1 MRTAW
6 STSEAPGRPVMEK
19 ALAAWLLVA
28 AATAGTTTPTEVVQ
42 ATVNRAITLVQDADL
57 ARPVNAD
64 KRRSELRRVA
74 EDLFDFGEMS
84 RRALARHWGECS
96 SQEREEFVRLF
107 TDLLERSYLSK
118 IENWSGEKV
127 LFVSET
133 IDGDY
138 AAVRS
143 KIVTVR
149 KQEVPVE
156 YRLYRAGQRWQV
168 YDVLFEGVSFIATY
182 RSQFNR
188 IIQAS
193 SFAGLMDKMREK
205 EVEVV
210 SADHHAGK

>member
-1 MRTAW
+1 
-6 STSEAPGRPVMEK
+6 MEK

-127 LFVSET
+127 LYVSEAT
-133 IDGDY
+133 DGDY

-156 YRLYRAGQRWQV
+156 YRLYRAGHGWQV

>member
-1 MRTAW
+1 
-6 STSEAPGRPVMEK
+6 MEK

-28 AATAGTTTPTEVVQ
+28 AATAGTATPTEVVQ
-42 ATVNRAITLVQDADL
+42 ATVNRAITIVQDADL

-127 LFVSET
+127 LFVSEA

-188 IIQAS
+188 IIQTS

>member
-1 MRTAW
+1 
-6 STSEAPGRPVMEK
+6 MEK

-28 AATAGTTTPTEVVQ
+28 AATAGTATPTEVVQ
-42 ATVNRAITLVQDADL
+42 ATVNHAITIVQDADL

-64 KRRSELRRVA
+64 KRRSELRRAA

-127 LFVSET
+127 LFVSEAV
-133 IDGDY
+133 DGDY

-188 IIQAS
+188 IIQNS

>member
-1 MRTAW
+1 
-6 STSEAPGRPVMEK
+6 MEK

-28 AATAGTTTPTEVVQ
+28 AATAGTATPTEVVQ

-127 LFVSET
+127 LFVSEA

-210 SADHHAGK
+210 SADRHAGK

>member
-1 MRTAW
+1 
-6 STSEAPGRPVMEK
+6 MEK

-28 AATAGTTTPTEVVQ
+28 AATAGTATPTDVVQ
-42 ATVNRAITLVQDADL
+42 ATVNRAITIVQDADL

-64 KRRSELRRVA
+64 KRRSELRRAA

-127 LFVSET
+127 LFVSEA

-188 IIQAS
+188 IIQTS

-210 SADHHAGK
+210 SADRHAGK

>member
-1 MRTAW
+1 
-6 STSEAPGRPVMEK
+6 MEK

-28 AATAGTTTPTEVVQ
+28 AATAGSATPTEVVQ
-42 ATVNRAITLVQDADL
+42 AAVTRAITIVQDADL
-57 ARPVNAD
+57 GRPVNAD
-64 KRRSELRRVA
+64 KRRSELRRAA

-84 RRALARHWGECS
+84 RRALARHWSECS

-127 LFVSET
+127 LFVSEA

-156 YRLYRAGQRWQV
+156 YRLYRAGHGWQV

>member
-1 MRTAW
+1 
-6 STSEAPGRPVMEK
+6 MEK

-28 AATAGTTTPTEVVQ
+28 AATAGTATPTEVVQ
-42 ATVNRAITLVQDADL
+42 SAVTRAMTILQDTEL
-57 ARPVNAD
+57 ARPTNAD
-64 KRRSELRRVA
+64 KRRGELRRAA

-84 RRALARHWGECS
+84 RRALARHWNDRS
-96 SQEREEFVRLF
+96 PQEREEFVRLF

-118 IENWSGEKV
+118 VENWSGEKV
-127 LFVSET
+127 LFVGEAT
-133 IDGDY
+133 DGDY

-143 KIVTVR
+143 KIITTR

-156 YRLYRAGQRWQV
+156 YRLYRVGQRWQV

-188 IIQAS
+188 IIQTS
-193 SFAGLMDKMREK
+193 SFAGLIDKMREK

-210 SADHHAGK
+210 SADRHPGK

>member
-1 MRTAW
+1 
-6 STSEAPGRPVMEK
+6 MEK

-28 AATAGTTTPTEVVQ
+28 AATAGTATPTEVVQ
-42 ATVNRAITLVQDADL
+42 ATVNRAITIVQDADL

-74 EDLFDFGEMS
+74 DDLFDFGEMS

-127 LFVSET
+127 LFVSEA

-188 IIQAS
+188 IIQTS

>member
-1 MRTAW
+1 
-6 STSEAPGRPVMEK
+6 MEK

-28 AATAGTTTPTEVVQ
+28 AATAGTATPTEVVQ
-42 ATVNRAITLVQDADL
+42 AAVSRAITVVQDADL

-64 KRRSELRRVA
+64 KRRSELRRAA
-74 EDLFDFGEMS
+74 EELFDFGEMS
-84 RRALARHWGECS
+84 RRALARHWSERS

-127 LFVSET
+127 LYVSEAT
-133 IDGDY
+133 DGDY

-156 YRLYRAGQRWQV
+156 YRLYRAGQGWQV

-188 IIQAS
+188 IIQTS

-210 SADHHAGK
+210 SADHHTGK

>member
-1 MRTAW
+1 
-6 STSEAPGRPVMEK
+6 MEK

-127 LFVSET
+127 LFVSEA

>member
-1 MRTAW
+1 
-6 STSEAPGRPVMEK
+6 MEK

-28 AATAGTTTPTEVVQ
+28 AATAGTATPTEVVQ
-42 ATVNRAITLVQDADL
+42 ATVNRAITIVQDADL

-127 LFVSET
+127 LFVSEA

>member
-1 MRTAW
+1 
-6 STSEAPGRPVMEK
+6 MEK

-84 RRALARHWGECS
+84 RRALAGHWSECS

-127 LFVSET
+127 LFVSEA

>member
-1 MRTAW
+1 
-6 STSEAPGRPVMEK
+6 MEK

-127 LFVSET
+127 LYVSEAM
-133 IDGDY
+133 DGDY

-188 IIQAS
+188 IIQTS
-193 SFAGLMDKMREK
+193 SFARLMDKMREK

>member
-1 MRTAW
+1 
-6 STSEAPGRPVMEK
+6 MEK

-28 AATAGTTTPTEVVQ
+28 AATAGTATPTEVVQ
-42 ATVNRAITLVQDADL
+42 ATVNRAITVVQDADL

-64 KRRSELRRVA
+64 KRRTELRRAA

-118 IENWSGEKV
+118 IENWSGERV
-127 LFVSET
+127 LFVSEA

-188 IIQAS
+188 IIQTS

-210 SADHHAGK
+210 SADHRAGK

>member
-1 MRTAW
+1 
-6 STSEAPGRPVMEK
+6 MEK

-28 AATAGTTTPTEVVQ
+28 ATTAGTATPTEVVQ
-42 ATVNRAITLVQDADL
+42 AAVARAMTIVQDSEL
-57 ARPVNAD
+57 GRPVNAD
-64 KRRSELRRVA
+64 KRRTELRRAA
-74 EDLFDFGEMS
+74 EELFDFGEMS
-84 RRALARHWGECS
+84 RRALARHWGERS
-96 SQEREEFVRLF
+96 TQEREQFVRLF

-127 LFVSET
+127 LFVGEA

-149 KQEVPVE
+149 KQELPVE

-188 IIQAS
+188 IIQTS
-193 SFAGLMDKMREK
+193 SFADLMDKMREK
-205 EVEVV
+205 EIEV
-210 SADHHAGK
+210 ADHRPAK

>member
-1 MRTAW
+1 
-6 STSEAPGRPVMEK
+6 MEK

-28 AATAGTTTPTEVVQ
+28 AATAGTATPTEVVQ
-42 ATVNRAITLVQDADL
+42 ATVNRAITIVQDADL

-74 EDLFDFGEMS
+74 DDLFDFGEMS

-127 LFVSET
+127 FFVSEA

-188 IIQAS
+188 IIQTS

>member
-1 MRTAW
+1 
-6 STSEAPGRPVMEK
+6 MEK

-28 AATAGTTTPTEVVQ
+28 ATTAGIATPTQVVQ
-42 ATVNRAITLVQDADL
+42 AAVTRAMTIVQDTEL

-64 KRRSELRRVA
+64 KRRAELRRAA

-84 RRALARHWGECS
+84 RRALARHWSERS
-96 SQEREEFVRLF
+96 PQEREEFVRLF

-118 IENWSGEKV
+118 VENWSGEKV
-127 LFVSET
+127 LFVSEA

-143 KIVTVR
+143 RIVTAR
-149 KQEVPVE
+149 KQEVPIE
-156 YRLYRAGQRWQV
+156 YRLYRAGQRWQA

-188 IIQAS
+188 IIQTS

-205 EVEVV
+205 EIEVV
-210 SADHHAGK
+210 SAEHRAGK

>member
-1 MRTAW
+1 
-6 STSEAPGRPVMEK
+6 MEK

-127 LFVSET
+127 LYVSEAM
-133 IDGDY
+133 DGDY

-149 KQEVPVE
+149 KQEIPVE

-188 IIQAS
+188 IIQTS
-193 SFAGLMDKMREK
+193 SFARLMDKMREK

>member
-1 MRTAW
+1 MA
-6 STSEAPGRPVMEK
+6 K

-28 AATAGTTTPTEVVQ
+28 AVTAGSAATPSEVVQ
-42 ATVNRAITLVQDADL
+42 SAVARAVTIVQDADL

-127 LFVSET
+127 LFVSEV

-156 YRLYRAGQRWQV
+156 YRLYRAGQR
-168 YDVLFEGVSFIATY
+168 
-182 RSQFNR
+182 
-188 IIQAS
+188 
-193 SFAGLMDKMREK
+193 
-205 EVEVV
+205 
-210 SADHHAGK
+210 

>member
-1 MRTAW
+1 
-6 STSEAPGRPVMEK
+6 MEK

-28 AATAGTTTPTEVVQ
+28 AATAGTATPTEVVQ
-42 ATVNRAITLVQDADL
+42 ATVNRAITIVQDADL

-127 LFVSET
+127 FFVSEA

-188 IIQAS
+188 IIQTS

>member
-1 MRTAW
+1 
-6 STSEAPGRPVMEK
+6 MEK

-28 AATAGTTTPTEVVQ
+28 AATAGTATPTEVVQ
-42 ATVNRAITLVQDADL
+42 AAVSRAITVVQDADL

-64 KRRSELRRVA
+64 KRRSELRRAA
-74 EDLFDFGEMS
+74 EELFDFGEMS
-84 RRALARHWGECS
+84 RRALARHWSERS

-127 LFVSET
+127 LYVSEAT
-133 IDGDY
+133 DGDY

-149 KQEVPVE
+149 KQEIPVE

-188 IIQAS
+188 IIQTS

-210 SADHHAGK
+210 SADHHTGK